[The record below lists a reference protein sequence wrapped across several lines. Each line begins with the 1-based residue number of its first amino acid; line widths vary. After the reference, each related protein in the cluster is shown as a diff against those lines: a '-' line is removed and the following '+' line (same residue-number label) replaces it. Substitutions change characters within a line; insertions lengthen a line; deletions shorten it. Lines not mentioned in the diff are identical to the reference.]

1 MDAYQR
7 IGEHIPLL
15 GQYEKYFRDQPQMFQ
30 LLRLIYEDILDF
42 HWKAM
47 KYFKKRSRSSST
59 AFAAAFGPDSC

>member
-15 GQYEKYFRDQPQMFQ
+15 GQYESYFRNQPQMFQ

-47 KYFKKRSRSSST
+47 KYFKRRSGSLVLPYR
-59 AFAAAFGPDSC
+59 P